1 MIKLEIQAETIPELV
16 KQVKELAKN
25 FNVENVS
32 RTTIMQP
39 KVETREA
46 VEVTTKAS
54 IKEEPKKEEPKKE
67 TDAEK
72 FVKEIKAA
80 APSTDD
86 CRLAYIDA
94 THAGVTKA
102 QIKAILNELN
112 VEKITAIPEE
122 KRQTFIDK
130 VKALTK
136 E

>member
-16 KQVKELAKN
+16 KQVQELAKN
-25 FNVENVS
+25 FNLENVS
-32 RTTIMQP
+32 RTTIVKP
-39 KVETREA
+39 KIETREA
-46 VEVTTKAS
+46 VEVTKAP
-54 IKEEPKKEEPKKE
+54 IKEEPKKE
-67 TDAEK
+67 TNAEK

-102 QIKAILNELN
+102 QIKAILNELGA
-112 VEKITAIPEE
+112 EKITAIPEE
-122 KRQTFIDK
+122 KRQLFIDK
-130 VKALTK
+130 VKALAK

>member
-25 FNVENVS
+25 FYAENVS

-39 KVETREA
+39 MVETREA
-46 VEVTTKAS
+46 VEVTNAP
-54 IKEEPKKEEPKKE
+54 IKEEPKKE
-67 TDAEK
+67 TNAEK

-102 QIKAILNELN
+102 QIKAILNELGA
-112 VEKITAIPEE
+112 EKITAIPEE
-122 KRQTFIDK
+122 KRQLFIDK

>member
-16 KQVKELAKN
+16 KQVQELAKN
-25 FNVENVS
+25 FNLENVS

-46 VEVTTKAS
+46 VEVTNAP
-54 IKEEPKKEEPKKE
+54 IKEEPKKE
-67 TDAEK
+67 TNAEK

-102 QIKAILNELN
+102 QIKAILNELGA
-112 VEKITAIPEE
+112 EKITAIPEE
-122 KRQTFIDK
+122 KRQLFIDK
-130 VKALTK
+130 VKALAK